1 MFNLGLFELTI
12 FGIIALIVLGPE
24 KLLVVARNLG
34 RWYAMARR
42 TTSRLQQEFASQLD
56 LLETQAELK
65 KELASFKQSEQKMQS
80 QLARLENALSGR
92 LDLSSLTSDNKVGH
106 TTDEPSAWDKIAQW
120 DDDRQNDNKAID
132 NFDNQANDNHANNNS
147 HKAMSETPTAPMLG
161 HFFELGEY
169 DKQRR
174 LPKAPF
180 LPNHT
185 PDKLLF

>member
-80 QLARLENALSGR
+80 QLARLESALSGR
-92 LDLSSLTSDNKVGH
+92 LDLSELASDNKATAPTG
-106 TTDEPSAWDKIAQW
+106 EPSAWDKIAQW
-120 DDDRQNDNKAID
+120 DDEPTKPD
-132 NFDNQANDNHANNNS
+132 QAPTNPIAT
-147 HKAMSETPTAPMLG
+147 TPMFG

-169 DKQRR
+169 DKKRR
-174 LPKAPF
+174 LPNAPF
-180 LPNHT
+180 LPNHQ

>member
-80 QLARLENALSGR
+80 QLARLESALSGR
-92 LDLSSLTSDNKVGH
+92 LDLSELASDNKA
-106 TTDEPSAWDKIAQW
+106 TTATGEPSAWDKIAQW
-120 DDDRQNDNKAID
+120 DDDSTKTAAEQGKLA
-132 NFDNQANDNHANNNS
+132 
-147 HKAMSETPTAPMLG
+147 TAPMLG

-169 DKQRR
+169 DKKRR
-174 LPKAPF
+174 LPNAPF
-180 LPNHT
+180 LPNHQ

>member
-80 QLARLENALSGR
+80 QLARLESALSGR
-92 LDLSSLTSDNKVGH
+92 LDLADLTSDNKA
-106 TTDEPSAWDKIAQW
+106 TTPTGEPSAWDKIAQW
-120 DDDRQNDNKAID
+120 DDEPTNQTKQDRPV
-132 NFDNQANDNHANNNS
+132 
-147 HKAMSETPTAPMLG
+147 TTAPMLN

-169 DKQRR
+169 DKKRR
-174 LPKAPF
+174 LPNAPF
-180 LPNHT
+180 LPNHK